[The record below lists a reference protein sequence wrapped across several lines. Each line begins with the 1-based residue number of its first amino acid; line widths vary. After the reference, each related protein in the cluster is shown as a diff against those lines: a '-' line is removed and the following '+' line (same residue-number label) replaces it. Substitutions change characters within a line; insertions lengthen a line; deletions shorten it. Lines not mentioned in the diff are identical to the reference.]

1 MTDTLAPAGDP
12 NPRVERVG
20 WESHEI
26 GGAVKRSR
34 LIVMG
39 TFAALAVMTIAAASP
54 ASAVV
59 LEGPCTGS
67 VSFPEGVAVTAFGTP
82 NVVTESHPLDPTI
95 VIPPDATVTYEG
107 SMNIP
112 PPDELVDF
120 AGGIDLRVPLIG
132 GITIVSWP
140 DPAGQ
145 TMEVSAD
152 GSYTYSLPAY
162 VPRGTGGLELTA
174 RHTQMGTTCRVALT
188 VSVEGGSSP
197 IGIVTGAATALFGA
211 LMVSAGIKKKV
222 TP

>member
-1 MTDTLAPAGDP
+1 M
-12 NPRVERVG
+12 
-20 WESHEI
+20 
-26 GGAVKRSR
+26 KRRR

-39 TFAALAVMTIAAASP
+39 TFAAVAVMTIAAASP

-67 VSFPEGVAVTAFGTP
+67 VSFPEGAAVTTFGTP

-132 GITIVSWP
+132 GIT
-140 DPAGQ
+140 
-145 TMEVSAD
+145 
-152 GSYTYSLPAY
+152 
-162 VPRGTGGLELTA
+162 
-174 RHTQMGTTCRVALT
+174 
-188 VSVEGGSSP
+188 
-197 IGIVTGAATALFGA
+197 
-211 LMVSAGIKKKV
+211 
-222 TP
+222 